1 MRTSLATPYAAQLR
15 VYEPVAT
22 LPAGPRGRWEAYA
35 ASPDRP
41 GRAELMAREL
51 RQQRAGI
58 LLTPPV
64 VVPAMESTDAFVL
77 VVAGVTYVCPV
88 QTRLRSW
95 AALAALRA
103 DLPDLLVDAFVPPGV
118 IERAELDQLRWRTD
132 PPEDNDERL
141 HIVTETWTVPL
152 HWFVPFTPAER
163 ELVLAGS
170 DVPAPPGDGSPGDSS
185 AGEAAGRSLTYR
197 TPMVRARRRVALALR
212 TLRRTL
218 VDGPVVTGVEDLG
231 RWLEDFHPRSWL
243 ELDYAGLVHLQD
255 AEELTQDQSARD
267 VAQALHALE
276 EDRTE
281 EASAAYVRLVER
293 WRKVAALEHAN

>member
-1 MRTSLATPYAAQLR
+1 MKTSLATPYASQLR
-15 VYEPVAT
+15 VYEPVAA
-22 LPAGPRGRWEAYA
+22 LPEAARRRWEAYA

-64 VVPAMESTDAFVL
+64 VVPSLESEDAFVL
-77 VVAGVTYVCPV
+77 VVADVTYVCPV

-103 DLPDLLVDAFVPPGV
+103 DLPDLLVDAFVPRVV
-118 IERAELDQLRWRTD
+118 IERAEQAQLRWRTE

-163 ELVLAGS
+163 ELVLPGS
-170 DVPAPPGDGSPGDSS
+170 D
-185 AGEAAGRSLTYR
+185 GEPGRSLTYR

-255 AEELTQDQSARD
+255 ADDLTDDQSARD
-267 VAQALHALE
+267 VAQALRALE

-281 EASAAYVRLVER
+281 EASAAYMRLVER

>member
-1 MRTSLATPYAAQLR
+1 VKTSLATPYAAQLR

-22 LPAGPRGRWEAYA
+22 LSPAARRRWETYA

-58 LLTPPV
+58 LSTPPV
-64 VVPAMESTDAFVL
+64 VVPAMESLDAFVL

-103 DLPDLLVDAFVPPGV
+103 DLPELLVGAFVPPAV
-118 IERAELDQLRWRTD
+118 IERAEQDQLRWRLE
-132 PPEDNDERL
+132 PPDDKDERL

-152 HWFVPFTPAER
+152 HWFVPFSPAER
-163 ELVLAGS
+163 DLVLPGAD
-170 DVPAPPGDGSPGDSS
+170 DVTGPVGERSPGDGP
-185 AGEAAGRSLTYR
+185 GRSLTYR
-197 TPMVRARRRVALALR
+197 TPMARARRRVALALR

-255 AEELTQDQSARD
+255 AEQLMQDQSARD

>member
-1 MRTSLATPYAAQLR
+1 MKTSLATPYASQLR
-15 VYEPVAT
+15 VYEPVAA
-22 LPAGPRGRWEAYA
+22 LPAAARRRWEAYA

-58 LLTPPV
+58 LFTPPV
-64 VVPAMESTDAFVL
+64 VVPSRESEDAFVL
-77 VVAGVTYVCPV
+77 VVADVTYVCPV

-103 DLPDLLVDAFVPPGV
+103 DLPDLLVDAFVPPVV
-118 IERAELDQLRWRTD
+118 IERAEQDQLRWRTE
-132 PPEDNDERL
+132 PPEDHDERL

-163 ELVLAGS
+163 ELVLPGS
-170 DVPAPPGDGSPGDSS
+170 D
-185 AGEAAGRSLTYR
+185 GEPGRSLTYR

-218 VDGPVVTGVEDLG
+218 VEGPVVTGVEELG

-243 ELDYAGLVHLQD
+243 ELDYAGLVHLQGLD
-255 AEELTQDQSARD
+255 ELTQDQSARD
-267 VAQALHALE
+267 VAQALRALE

-281 EASAAYVRLVER
+281 EASEAYVRLVER
-293 WRKVAALEHAN
+293 WRRVAALEHAN

>member
-1 MRTSLATPYAAQLR
+1 VSVRTSLASPYAAQLR
-15 VYEPVAT
+15 VYEPLTA
-22 LPAGPRGRWEAYA
+22 LSAARRRRWEAYA

-64 VVPAMESTDAFVL
+64 VVPAKESPDAFVL
-77 VVAGVTYVCPV
+77 VVEGVTHICPV

-95 AALAALRA
+95 AALAALRV
-103 DLPDLLVDAFVPPGV
+103 DLPDLLVDAFVPPV
-118 IERAELDQLRWRTD
+118 VVERVERDQLRWRAES
-132 PPEDNDERL
+132 PEEIDERL

-152 HWFVPFTPAER
+152 HWFVPFAAEER
-163 ELVLAGS
+163 ELVLPDVADEHGPPDADAG
-170 DVPAPPGDGSPGDSS
+170 P
-185 AGEAAGRSLTYR
+185 SLIYR
-197 TPMVRARRRVALALR
+197 TAMVRARRRVALALR

-218 VDGPVVTGVEDLG
+218 VDGPVVVGVEELG

-243 ELDYAGLVHLQD
+243 ELDYAGLVHLQASD
-255 AEELTQDQSARD
+255 ELAQDHSAQD
-267 VAQALHALE
+267 VAAALAALAQ
-276 EDRTE
+276 DRTE
-281 EASAAYVRLVER
+281 QASAAYVRLVER

>member
-1 MRTSLATPYAAQLR
+1 MKTSLATPYASQLR
-15 VYEPVAT
+15 VYEPVAA
-22 LPAGPRGRWEAYA
+22 LPEAARRRWEAYA

-58 LLTPPV
+58 LLTPPI
-64 VVPAMESTDAFVL
+64 VVPSLESEDAFVL
-77 VVAGVTYVCPV
+77 VVADVTYVCPV

-103 DLPDLLVDAFVPPGV
+103 DLPDLLVDAFVPPVV
-118 IERAELDQLRWRTD
+118 IERAEQDQLRWRTE

-163 ELVLAGS
+163 ELVLPRS
-170 DVPAPPGDGSPGDSS
+170 D
-185 AGEAAGRSLTYR
+185 GEPGRSLTYR

-218 VDGPVVTGVEDLG
+218 VEGAVVTGVEELG
-231 RWLEDFHPRSWL
+231 RWLEDFHPGSWL
-243 ELDYAGLVHLQD
+243 ELDYAGLVHLQGLD
-255 AEELTQDQSARD
+255 ELTQDQSARD
-267 VAQALHALE
+267 VAQALRALD

-281 EASAAYVRLVER
+281 EASEAYVRLVER
-293 WRKVAALEHAN
+293 WRRVAALEHAN

>member
-1 MRTSLATPYAAQLR
+1 VRTSIATPYAAQLR

-64 VVPAMESTDAFVL
+64 VVPEMESTDAFVL

-103 DLPDLLVDAFVPPGV
+103 DLPDVLVDAFVPPGV
-118 IERAELDQLRWRTD
+118 IARAEQDQLRWRTE

-163 ELVLAGS
+163 ALVL
-170 DVPAPPGDGSPGDSS
+170 PGADGEP
-185 AGEAAGRSLTYR
+185 GRSLTYR

-255 AEELTQDQSARD
+255 AQELTQDHSARD

-276 EDRTE
+276 EDRTD